1 MSKLCDI
8 CKKNKAIISITGRG
22 QYCYDCHNKMVMD
35 DYGMPD
41 TFNYAKTMS
50 VMEPSGE
57 VHTFEVNHIILGDI
71 VSWEAVEK
79 QGGYRFN
86 DISDIEDNGVE
97 VAKRFFKKIVDGVCT
112 KTLDGYSL
120 KEKGVIMF
128 SEDEDDDYSPVFVID
143 GKKYAPNDF
152 ARLTQ
157 GYNGFVMHYQIH
169 DASEPLLGEH
179 EYLVPVKITKENI
192 IAEFENALSLHCN
205 NGFLNNDRVS
215 SFDELFSLI
224 VGKLK
229 IIYDSRDCD
238 YAVSIAKELLK
249 RLAEIET
256 DDDFFPFHEMQMVC
270 EAVDPRG
277 IDDEL
282 WEYLKDI

>member
-1 MSKLCDI
+1 MTEL
-8 CKKNKAIISITGRG
+8 KNKAIISITGRG

-120 KEKGVIMF
+120 KEKGVIIL
-128 SEDEDDDYSPVFVID
+128 SEDEEDDFSPVFVID

-157 GYNGFVMHYQIH
+157 GYNGFLNYDNDPVAVVDDYIVAFTSKEEVDSHLALMGKIGELKG
-169 DASEPLLGEH
+169 DAYVIS
-179 EYLVPVKITKENI
+179 Y
-192 IAEFENALSLHCN
+192 SY
-205 NGFLNNDRVS
+205 
-215 SFDELFSLI
+215 DELIDLAENMGRDIIFDPKYESNRGYY
-224 VGKLK
+224 VYGVENHKLK
-229 IIYDSRDCD
+229 VVI
-238 YAVSIAKELLK
+238 
-249 RLAEIET
+249 LAA
-256 DDDFFPFHEMQMVC
+256 M
-270 EAVDPRG
+270 
-277 IDDEL
+277 
-282 WEYLKDI
+282 Y